1 MYVMFIYGEAR
12 FEYQQNLW
20 NRITSLVLDLTPL
33 LIIGDFN
40 QVELFSDKLG
50 GTTFIR
56 GQRDFTVWK
65 INNGLM
71 DVPFFG
77 PWFTWMNSQ
86 HNIWETPFFD
96 SSMFVLSRKL
106 AMVRRSI
113 LQWVI
118 NHQISHGINWSDIET
133 DMDLIAAQIIDE
145 QSATSYLRLR
155 TSRLQLFKVKQRATK
170 HRILALRSADGVWL
184 ESPDSITCEIVN
196 YFKGLL
202 CRGNTYIS
210 TPLMVSEHPLLSG
223 LDLPMLSPVECSL
236 LQASF
241 SEHDVLC
248 ALRGMDA
255 LKSPGPDGITP
266 KFFQTFWPQ
275 IGDLVTSAIL
285 RFLNSGVMLKEWN
298 NTTIV
303 LIPKID
309 KPELVSQYRPISL
322 CNFTYRLASKCMA
335 NRLKLVIPSIILDSQ
350 QAFVPD
356 RLMSDGCVIAHE
368 IMHYL
373 NKTTKG
379 TNCYS
384 VLKLYMHKAFDRVSW
399 QFLMS
404 ILERFGFPI
413 TWRNLIWECISMVT
427 YSILINGEPSPSF
440 YPSCGLRQGQMINLD
455 KSFIKFSLNSPAD
468 FKSHMTSILRMK
480 ASSSFG
486 AYLGVPVD
494 LAKRKTTAF
503 HGFLDKFTTRI
514 SSLSSLHLSQASKF
528 VIINSIFLGS
538 LVHILA
544 AVPLPLSVSR
554 KLDSLIAAFCP
565 WVQGKSPNLRRN
577 QTTNVPA
584 ISDLI
589 CDDGSWK
596 PQLVFDL
603 FEQSTAKDILA
614 MEQPVLDS
622 DDFLYWKYTEDGS
635 YNIHSG
641 YMYLLSKRS
650 TPPPLHCSFPWKLV
664 WLFLFSSKFPLFI
677 WRLANNILPTKT
689 ILAHRGLRLDTLRPL
704 CRCATEIP
712 EHLFR
717 SCDIIQH
724 LWRSS
729 MLGIRSL
736 ANPSTLCTVLIYVYL
751 TYAKMVFCP
760 DQTLYRKALLS
771 KMLYNFFLHISLG
784 LLSPLYCSCNIFFYC
799 LFTSAPPAYAAA
811 TFGSVLI
818 DHLLGDLSKAIF
830 RSGFSTDSPNRC
842 AKFLK
847 WNSTFT
853 SCTLQLVS

>member
-86 HNIWETPFFD
+86 HNSNIIIERLDRAYANQEWMNLFPSASVSHLPILVSDHAPIILNLFLVSKPRKRPYRIDNWCLSFPEVREMVSTVWETPFFG

-118 NHQISHGINWSDIET
+118 NHRISHGINWSDIET

-145 QSATSYLRLR
+145 QSATSYLHLR
-155 TSRLQLFKVKQRATK
+155 TSRLQLLRTQRQYWVQRSKIKYEVLDGFPTRFLFSKVKQRATK

-202 CRGNTYIS
+202 CRGNTDIS
-210 TPLMVSEHPLLSG
+210 TLPMVSEHPLLSG
-223 LDLPMLSPVECSL
+223 LDLPMFNPVECSL
-236 LQASF
+236 LWN
-241 SEHDVLC
+241 
-248 ALRGMDA
+248 M
-255 LKSPGPDGITP
+255 T
-266 KFFQTFWPQ
+266 FFVHFVVWMHRNHLAQT
-275 IGDLVTSAIL
+275 
-285 RFLNSGVMLKEWN
+285 EWN

-335 NRLKLVIPSIILDSQ
+335 NRLKLVTPS
-350 QAFVPD
+350 
-356 RLMSDGCVIAHE
+356 
-368 IMHYL
+368 
-373 NKTTKG
+373 
-379 TNCYS
+379 
-384 VLKLYMHKAFDRVSW
+384 
-399 QFLMS
+399 
-404 ILERFGFPI
+404 
-413 TWRNLIWECISMVT
+413 
-427 YSILINGEPSPSF
+427 SF
-440 YPSCGLRQGQMINLD
+440 EALRDIFRSFEAASGQMINLD

-486 AYLGVPVD
+486 AYLGVPID
-494 LAKRKTTAF
+494 LPKRKTTAF
-503 HGFLDKFTTRI
+503 HGLLDKFTTRI
-514 SSLSSLHLSQASKF
+514 SSLSSLHLSQASEF

-554 KLDSLIAAFCP
+554 KLDSLIAAF
-565 WVQGKSPNLRRN
+565 
-577 QTTNVPA
+577 
-584 ISDLI
+584 
-589 CDDGSWK
+589 
-596 PQLVFDL
+596 
-603 FEQSTAKDILA
+603 
-614 MEQPVLDS
+614 
-622 DDFLYWKYTEDGS
+622 
-635 YNIHSG
+635 
-641 YMYLLSKRS
+641 
-650 TPPPLHCSFPWKLV
+650 
-664 WLFLFSSKFPLFI
+664 
-677 WRLANNILPTKT
+677 
-689 ILAHRGLRLDTLRPL
+689 
-704 CRCATEIP
+704 
-712 EHLFR
+712 
-717 SCDIIQH
+717 
-724 LWRSS
+724 
-729 MLGIRSL
+729 
-736 ANPSTLCTVLIYVYL
+736 
-751 TYAKMVFCP
+751 
-760 DQTLYRKALLS
+760 
-771 KMLYNFFLHISLG
+771 
-784 LLSPLYCSCNIFFYC
+784 
-799 LFTSAPPAYAAA
+799 
-811 TFGSVLI
+811 
-818 DHLLGDLSKAIF
+818 
-830 RSGFSTDSPNRC
+830 
-842 AKFLK
+842 
-847 WNSTFT
+847 
-853 SCTLQLVS
+853 